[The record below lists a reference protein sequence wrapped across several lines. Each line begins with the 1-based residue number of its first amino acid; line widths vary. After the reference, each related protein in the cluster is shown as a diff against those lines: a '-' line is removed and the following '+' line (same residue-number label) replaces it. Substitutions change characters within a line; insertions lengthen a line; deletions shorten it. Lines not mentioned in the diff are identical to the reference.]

1 MIHPKSGIDG
11 CTWDGWFRLG
21 AIRCGNRTD
30 MLSSWNIPERLL
42 WVSERD
48 NTCTDQ
54 DIIFSEGFRVVQV
67 SRVIFPWGD
76 NAQLL
81 RRHTYRYYWTYAV
94 IPRPMQTVLV
104 DKRIRMC
111 LRIACGCRERHYIPS
126 VARANANSNASLSP
140 SVVLSNTEPALERT
154 ARACHCKG
162 WEGPVTMLKFV

>member
-1 MIHPKSGIDG
+1 M
-11 CTWDGWFRLG
+11 R
-21 AIRCGNRTD
+21 R
-30 MLSSWNIPERLL
+30 NIYIQ
-42 WVSERD
+42 RD

-54 DIIFSEGFRVVQV
+54 DIIYSEGFRVVQV

-111 LRIACGCRERHYIPS
+111 LRIACGCRERHYIPC
-126 VARANANSNASLSP
+126 VVRANANSNASSSP
-140 SVVLSNTEPALERT
+140 SVVLSTTESALERT
-154 ARACHCKG
+154 ARAFHCKG
-162 WEGPVTMLKFV
+162 WEGPVTMLKFVECCLPQVHSCGFMLLWEMKENGGRQPLPDHEQ